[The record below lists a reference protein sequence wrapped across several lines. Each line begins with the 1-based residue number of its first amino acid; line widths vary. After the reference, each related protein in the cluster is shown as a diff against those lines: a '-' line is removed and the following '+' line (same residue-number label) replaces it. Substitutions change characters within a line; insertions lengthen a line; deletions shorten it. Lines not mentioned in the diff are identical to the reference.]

1 MMNAFFPAM
10 ALMVL
15 VGCSTP
21 SPVQKAQRVKVDP
34 LRSLNMEALCKD
46 QAAKRYNTGEQKN
59 RRHRLRTVPGEAMKC
74 AVIPSVKSSLS
85 VLFDADGHFFASFHA
100 LSPAFSRFIL
110 YIFHPAGIL
119 IPSFKSTR
127 IQHEIICKSLIPG
140 TFRGLDPDLTGL
152 LGSPGAAPLFNHW
165 TWKSAREPLTQ

>member
-1 MMNAFFPAM
+1 MMMNAFFPAM

-46 QAAKRYNTGEQKN
+46 QAAKRYNTGEQKIDVTAFEQFQGSYEM
-59 RRHRLRTVPGEAMKC
+59 RGYTFRKEQFVC
-74 AVIPSVKSSLS
+74 S
-85 VLFDADGHFFASFHA
+85 FDADGQFFASFHA
-100 LSPAFSRFIL
+100 LSPAFSRFVL

-140 TFRGLDPDLTGL
+140 PSR
-152 LGSPGAAPLFNHW
+152 A
-165 TWKSAREPLTQ
+165 

>member
-1 MMNAFFPAM
+1 MMMNAFFPAM

-46 QAAKRYNTGEQKN
+46 QAAKRYNTGEQKIDVTAFEQF
-59 RRHRLRTVPGEAMKC
+59 REAMKC

-85 VLFDADGHFFASFHA
+85 VLLTRIVPFFASFHA
-100 LSPAFSRFIL
+100 LSPAFSRFVL

-140 TFRGLDPDLTGL
+140 P
-152 LGSPGAAPLFNHW
+152 SVA
-165 TWKSAREPLTQ
+165 

>member
-1 MMNAFFPAM
+1 MMMNAFFPAM

-46 QAAKRYNTGEQKN
+46 QAAKRYNTGEQKIHVTAFEQFQGSYEM
-59 RRHRLRTVPGEAMKC
+59 RGYTFRKEQFVCSLLRP
-74 AVIPSVKSSLS
+74 
-85 VLFDADGHFFASFHA
+85 FFAFFHA
-100 LSPAFSRFIL
+100 LSPAFSRFVL

-140 TFRGLDPDLTGL
+140 PSR
-152 LGSPGAAPLFNHW
+152 A
-165 TWKSAREPLTQ
+165 

>member
-1 MMNAFFPAM
+1 MMMNSFFPAM

-15 VGCSTP
+15 MALVGCSTP
-21 SPVQKAQRVKVDP
+21 PPVQKAQRVKVDP
-34 LRSLNMEALCKD
+34 LRSLNMEGLCKD
-46 QAAKRYNTGEQKN
+46 QAAKRYNTGAQKSTSPHLN
-59 RRHRLRTVPGEAMKC
+59 SSRGATKC

-85 VLFDADGHFFASFHA
+85 VLLTQIPFFASFHA
-100 LSPAFSRFIL
+100 LSPAFSRFVL

-140 TFRGLDPDLTGL
+140 PSR
-152 LGSPGAAPLFNHW
+152 A
-165 TWKSAREPLTQ
+165 